1 MEEYWYNGLALQVV
15 QSFCPTSLILLKFF
29 VAKMVLDEVGP
40 GVFGITRNNE
50 SINWKAAITSYNSYD
65 SLTVFSQR
73 DYANSFGSYV
83 RAKRDSL
90 VQDRPVWS
98 GPQNN
103 LHELLKLSP

>member
-1 MEEYWYNGLALQVV
+1 MSMAASRVNCRLKRHRHDTEEYWYNGPALQVV

-40 GVFGITRNNE
+40 EVFGITRNNE
-50 SINWKAAITSYNSYD
+50 SINGKAAITSYQSYD

-83 RAKRDSL
+83 RAKETL
-90 VQDRPVWS
+90 
-98 GPQNN
+98 
-103 LHELLKLSP
+103 